1 VWILKG
7 RPAPE
12 NIYLIKILINY
23 GIINR
28 IGGVMVRMHATS
40 AVDRVFEPRSGQ
52 TKDYIKL
59 GTNETCIQLNSK
71 QSHWISSETLRNVA
85 LIRIC
90 HLCRDGVG
98 DEYHYLFLCKNEA
111 VFELRQ
117 KYIPRYYHLNP
128 NITKMGGMLSL

>member
-52 TKDYIKL
+52 IKDYIKL
-59 GTNETCIQLNSK
+59 VLGMQ
-71 QSHWISSETLRNVA
+71 QSAGRHVA
-85 LIRIC
+85 PLGHIILIP
-90 HLCRDGVG
+90 
-98 DEYHYLFLCKNEA
+98 NQP
-111 VFELRQ
+111 VFV
-117 KYIPRYYHLNP
+117 
-128 NITKMGGMLSL
+128 LSP

>member
-1 VWILKG
+1 MWILKG

-52 TKDYIKL
+52 IKDYIKL
-59 GTNETCIQLNSK
+59 VFIASPQSK
-71 QSHWISSETLRNVA
+71 QH
-85 LIRIC
+85 
-90 HLCRDGVG
+90 
-98 DEYHYLFLCKNEA
+98 
-111 VFELRQ
+111 
-117 KYIPRYYHLNP
+117 
-128 NITKMGGMLSL
+128 